1 MNEVY
6 HTNQTSLRCRGKGVS
21 CRKRA
26 LCPKK
31 IKCIKKNDK
40 AGLQVRK
47 HKKRAFISQKERKER
62 LKNVEKILSLHTNQ
76 CYLHNLFH

>member
-6 HTNQTSLRCRGKGVS
+6 HTNQTSLRCRGKGFS

-31 IKCIKKNDK
+31 IKCIKKNEI

-47 HKKRAFISQKERKER
+47 HKKELLYLKKNERKG
-62 LKNVEKILSLHTNQ
+62 LKM
-76 CYLHNLFH
+76 